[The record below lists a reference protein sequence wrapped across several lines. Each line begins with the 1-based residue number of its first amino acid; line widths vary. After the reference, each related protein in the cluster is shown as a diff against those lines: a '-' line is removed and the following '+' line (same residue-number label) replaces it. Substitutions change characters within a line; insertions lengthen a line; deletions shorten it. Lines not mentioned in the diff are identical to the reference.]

1 MTRLAMICLGAWVL
15 VACAAEPPAAERL
28 AELALDPGAT
38 AVAVVP
44 GPDGSTLV
52 TVANGPRGV
61 LDVWVARAVEGPWEL
76 FGSSFAGSSPSQI
89 VTGRVGGLD
98 VLFVLATNEV
108 QMIEVDPVEPG
119 RLSFPVRILHD
130 DGNTSIDA
138 GDLDGDG
145 DDELVAGGRGGIR
158 VVGELAKALGA
169 VPSHVPQLDRRTLQG
184 RLATGAVAVT
194 DGAAEVASAA
204 AAEPLARIDPV
215 TAEDAGALPES
226 LLLPAVAAELVA
238 TGSAAYVAR
247 LDDGRLVDVTAAG
260 AAFESG
266 VVRIAPADGGVVA
279 ARQDGTLG
287 RGDGTGGLD
296 DLSLRFDEPPLLAVT
311 GGILAAVEPTAGR
324 LHLFRL
330 HP

>member
-1 MTRLAMICLGAWVL
+1 MTRFAMVGLCAWGL

-28 AELALDPGAT
+28 AELDVDHGAT

-44 GPDGSTLV
+44 GPEGSTLV
-52 TVANGPRGV
+52 AVANRTRGV
-61 LDVWVARAVEGPWEL
+61 LDVWVARAAEGPWEL
-76 FGSSFAGSSPSQI
+76 FGSSFAGSEPS
-89 VTGRVGGLD
+89 VVVPGRVGGVD

-108 QMIEVDPVEPG
+108 VMIEVDPFEPG
-119 RLSFPVRILHD
+119 RLSFPVRILRD

-145 DDELVAGGRGGIR
+145 DDERVAGGRGGIR

-169 VPSHVPQLDRRTLQG
+169 VPSRVPQLDRRTLQG

-204 AAEPLARIDPV
+204 ATEPLVRIDELAPL
-215 TAEDAGALPES
+215 DAVRGPES
-226 LLLPAVAAELVA
+226 LPLPAVAAELVA
-238 TGSAAYVAR
+238 TGAAAYVAR

-260 AAFESG
+260 VPFKAD
-266 VVRIAPADGGVVA
+266 VVRIAPADGGVIA
-279 ARQDGTLG
+279 ARQDGTIG
-287 RGDGTGGLD
+287 RGDGTGRLD
-296 DLSLRFDEPPLLAVT
+296 DLGLRFDEPPLLAVT